1 MRKTRRAALW
11 MGLLA
16 MPFCGCSGNN
26 SSQGGNTDT
35 VARVEMITCSLDDE
49 GMKQVLEISAP
60 DQNEDADTMNILLVM
75 SAEDLGQEDLSVME
89 EMGDYLRAGLA
100 GILGVDEEAI
110 TVTTKEDSIE
120 VRASLNTAQAIR
132 AYLVDQEG
140 FEEDCSLKIVDLK
153 ERLESMGSACS

>member
-1 MRKTRRAALW
+1 MKKISRAALC

-16 MPFCGCSGNN
+16 MPFGGCSSAG
-26 SSQGGNTDT
+26 SSQNSKADT
-35 VARVEMITCSLDDE
+35 TAKVEMITCSLDDE

-75 SAEDLGQEDLSVME
+75 SAQDLGQEDLSVME
-89 EMGDYLRAGLA
+89 DMADYLRAGLA
-100 GILGVDEEAI
+100 GILGVEEEAI

-120 VRASLNTAQAIR
+120 VRASLNSTQAIR
-132 AYLVDQEG
+132 SYLVDQEG
-140 FEEDCSLKIVDLK
+140 FEEDCSLKIADLK